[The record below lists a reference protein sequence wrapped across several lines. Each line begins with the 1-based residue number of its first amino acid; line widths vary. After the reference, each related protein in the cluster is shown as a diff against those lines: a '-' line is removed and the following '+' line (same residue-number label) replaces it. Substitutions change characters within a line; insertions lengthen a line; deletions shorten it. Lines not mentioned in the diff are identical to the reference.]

1 MKQMAPEKRFLEAPT
16 GGNGATCRSCAHCP
30 WMAMNA
36 LDSLALELK
45 EHNNEISVDD
55 ALIEQAMLPLNRML
69 AFSEQLKRMKQGAA

>member
-1 MKQMAPEKRFLEAPT
+1 
-16 GGNGATCRSCAHCP
+16 HCP

>member
-1 MKQMAPEKRFLEAPT
+1 
-16 GGNGATCRSCAHCP
+16 
-30 WMAMNA
+30 MNA
-36 LDSLALELK
+36 VDSLALELK